1 MLSYDTTTKILGL
14 PPYFFFAVI
23 GGIVAS
29 SVFTMLLRK
38 NYYSIRLYSRI
49 LLYSSGGL
57 LAGAK
62 LFGVLTGLY
71 SVLANGI
78 PITWGILFKTGIV
91 FYGGLMGFVATFLF
105 VCKKWNK
112 RIDYGV
118 LDLVVV
124 CIPLF
129 HVFAR
134 CGCFFAGCCYGI
146 ETASPF
152 SILYTNKVQ
161 GGFITT
167 PRIPVQLIESA
178 LELAIFFVLLTLLN
192 KEKLRGHFLSVY
204 ILMYAPIRIILE
216 LFRGDEARGIW
227 NGISFSQ
234 VVSVLIIITCLVW
247 LFINIRKAKKRFNG
261 TLIPK

>member
-1 MLSYDTTTKILGL
+1 
-14 PPYFFFAVI
+14 VI

-29 SVFTMLLRK
+29 SVLIMLLRK

-49 LLYSSGGL
+49 LLYSSGGCL
-57 LAGAK
+57 VGAK

-71 SVLANGI
+71 SALANGT
-78 PITWGILFKTGIV
+78 PVTWGILFNTGIV
-91 FYGGLMGFVATFLF
+91 FYGGLMGFVATFLLF
-105 VCKKWNK
+105 CKKWTK

-134 CGCFFAGCCYGI
+134 GGCFFAGCCFGI

-152 SILYTNKVQ
+152 SIMYTNNVQ
-161 GGFITT
+161 GVLTT
-167 PRIPVQLIESA
+167 VPRVPVQLIESA
-178 LELAIFFVLLTLLN
+178 FELVIFSVLLTLLN
-192 KEKLRGHFLSVY
+192 KEKQRGHFLSVY
-204 ILMYAPIRIILE
+204 LLIYAPIRIVLE

-234 VVSVLIIITCLVW
+234 VVSVVIIITCLVR
-247 LFINIRKAKKRFNG
+247 LVASIRKTKKRYKS
-261 TLIPK
+261 TLTTK